1 MNYLFDTSTIM
12 NLIQSKSASALELF
26 QGQFLIELSYYEL
39 GNILWKLKYREIIS
53 QKELQD
59 LVN

>member
-1 MNYLFDTSTIM
+1 MNYLFDTSAIM

-26 QGQFLIELSYYEL
+26 QGQFLTELNYYEL
-39 GNILWKLKYREIIS
+39 GNVLWKLKYREIIS